1 MAKGDFL
8 GEFELYVLL
17 AIVHCTPEAYGLR
30 LRQDIETRTGRE
42 VAIGAVYATVARLE
56 DKALIWHDVSAPQPI
71 PGGRA
76 RKHYHLTPAGERALR
91 HSTQMMRR
99 MMLGWPTSPAA
110 RSRG

>member
-17 AIVHCTPEAYGLR
+17 AIGHCAGDSYGLR
-30 LRQDIETRTGRE
+30 VRHDIETRTGRE
-42 VAIGAVYATVARLE
+42 VAIGSVYATLSRLE
-56 DKALIWHDVSAPQPI
+56 DKGLISFEVSAPQPV

-76 RKHYHLTPAGERALR
+76 RKHYHLTPAGQRALG

-99 MMLGWPTSPAA
+99 MMTGGPSTRAA
-110 RSRG
+110 RSRS